1 MGMEC
6 ILKALA
12 FSYISVQKLMVGLY
26 IYKAGEVVAIF
37 LNSNYLMM
45 KEIHLK
51 WNSIKQEK

>member
-1 MGMEC
+1 MGREC

-12 FSYISVQKLMVGLY
+12 FSYISVQKLMVGY
-26 IYKAGEVVAIF
+26 MCKTGEVVAIF
-37 LNSNYLMM
+37 LNPNYLMM

>member
-1 MGMEC
+1 MGREC

-12 FSYISVQKLMVGLY
+12 FSYISVQKLMVGY
-26 IYKAGEVVAIF
+26 MRKTGDVVAIF
-37 LNSNYLMM
+37 LNPNYLMM

>member
-1 MGMEC
+1 MEC

-12 FSYISVQKLMVGLY
+12 FSYISVQKLMVGY
-26 IYKAGEVVAIF
+26 MCKTGEVVAIF
-37 LNSNYLMM
+37 LNPNYLMM

>member
-1 MGMEC
+1 MGREC

-12 FSYISVQKLMVGLY
+12 FSYISVQKLMVGY
-26 IYKAGEVVAIF
+26 MRKTGEVVAIF
-37 LNSNYLMM
+37 LNPNYLMM